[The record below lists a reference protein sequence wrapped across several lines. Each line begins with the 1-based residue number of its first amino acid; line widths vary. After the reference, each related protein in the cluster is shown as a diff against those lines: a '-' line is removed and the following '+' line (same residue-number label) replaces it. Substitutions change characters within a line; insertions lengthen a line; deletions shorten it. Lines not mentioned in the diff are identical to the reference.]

1 MHESELTGD
10 QLLQVLST
18 LANPHR
24 LRVVAALEPG
34 RKYVSE
40 LARQL
45 GISRPLLQMHLRKL
59 QAAGL
64 VTAQLELAAD
74 GKAVNYYSL
83 TSFAFRLSP
92 DTIARAVGTLTE
104 HHPTA
109 SKERRQQP

>member
-1 MHESELTGD
+1 MRESELTGD
-10 QLLQVLST
+10 QLLQALST

-24 LRVVAALEPG
+24 LRVVAALGPG
-34 RKYVSE
+34 RQYVSA

-64 VTAQLELAAD
+64 VTAQLELADD

-83 TSFAFRLSP
+83 TPFALHVSP
-92 DTIARAVGTLTE
+92 DTIARAVGTLS
-104 HHPTA
+104 A
-109 SKERRQQP
+109 GKEGR